1 MSGARSS
8 SRPTSKRSRRSRP
21 LSFDELVRQVLAFR
35 DERDWRQLHNPKDL
49 AISISL
55 EAAELLERFQWKS
68 PAEVAALVADP
79 QGQRQVSWE
88 MADILI
94 LLISLADVLGTDL
107 VKAAQEKLQENE
119 RRYPVERARGTAR
132 KYRDLGVDDR

>member
-8 SRPTSKRSRRSRP
+8 SRPIPRGPRRPRP
-21 LSFDELVRQVLAFR
+21 LSFDELVRQGLAFR
-35 DERDWRQLHNPKDL
+35 DERDWRQFHSPKDV

-55 EAAELLERFQWKS
+55 EAAELLEHFQWKN
-68 PAEVAALVADP
+68 PAEVAALAADP

-132 KYRDLGVDDR
+132 KYRDL

>member
-1 MSGARSS
+1 
-8 SRPTSKRSRRSRP
+8 
-21 LSFDELVRQVLAFR
+21 LVRQVLAFR
-35 DERDWRQLHNPKDL
+35 DERDWRQFHSPKDL

-68 PAEVAALVADP
+68 PTEVAALVSDP
-79 QGQRQVSWE
+79 QGRRHVSWE

-107 VKAAQEKLQENE
+107 LKAAQEKLQENA

-132 KYRDLGVDDR
+132 KYRDLATDDR

>member
-8 SRPTSKRSRRSRP
+8 SRPTSKRSRRPRS

-35 DERDWRQLHNPKDL
+35 DERDWRQFHNPKDV

-68 PAEVAALVADP
+68 PAEVAAIVTDP

-94 LLISLADVLGTDL
+94 
-107 VKAAQEKLQENE
+107 
-119 RRYPVERARGTAR
+119 
-132 KYRDLGVDDR
+132 

>member
-35 DERDWRQLHNPKDL
+35 DERDWRQFHNPKDL

-55 EAAELLERFQWKS
+55 EAAELLEHFQWKS

>member
-1 MSGARSS
+1 
-8 SRPTSKRSRRSRP
+8 
-21 LSFDELVRQVLAFR
+21 LVRQVLAFR
-35 DERDWRQLHNPKDL
+35 DERDWRQFHSPKDL

-79 QGQRQVSWE
+79 AGNRQVSWE

-132 KYRDLGVDDR
+132 KYRDL

>member
-21 LSFDELVRQVLAFR
+21 PSFDELVRQVLAFR
-35 DERDWRQLHNPKDL
+35 DERDWRQFHSPKDL

-55 EAAELLERFQWKS
+55 EAAELLEHFQWKS

-132 KYRDLGVDDR
+132 KHRDLGVDDR

>member
-8 SRPTSKRSRRSRP
+8 SRPTSKRSRRPRA
-21 LSFDELVRQVLAFR
+21 LAFDELVRQVLAFR
-35 DERDWRQLHNPKDL
+35 DERDWRQFHNPKDV

-68 PAEVAALVADP
+68 PAEVAALVGDP

-94 LLISLADVLGTDL
+94 LLISLADVLGTNL

-132 KYRDLGVDDR
+132 KYRDLAADDR

>member
-8 SRPTSKRSRRSRP
+8 SRPTSKRSRRPRS
-21 LSFDELVRQVLAFR
+21 LSLDELVRQVLAFR
-35 DERDWRQLHNPKDL
+35 DERDWRQFHSPKDL

-55 EAAELLERFQWKS
+55 EAAELLEHFQWKS

-132 KYRDLGVDDR
+132 KYRDL

>member
-1 MSGARSS
+1 M
-8 SRPTSKRSRRSRP
+8 
-21 LSFDELVRQVLAFR
+21 
-35 DERDWRQLHNPKDL
+35 

-55 EAAELLERFQWKS
+55 EAAELLEHFQWKS

-94 LLISLADVLGTDL
+94 LLISLADVLGTNL

-132 KYRDLGVDDR
+132 KYRDLAADDR

>member
-8 SRPTSKRSRRSRP
+8 SRPTSKRSRRPSP

-35 DERDWRQLHNPKDL
+35 DERDWRQFHSPKDL

-55 EAAELLERFQWKS
+55 EAAELLEHFQWKN
-68 PAEVAALVADP
+68 PAEVAALAADP

-88 MADILI
+88 MGDILI
-94 LLISLADVLGTDL
+94 LLISLAAVLGTVL
-107 VKAAQEKLQENE
+107 V
-119 RRYPVERARGTAR
+119 
-132 KYRDLGVDDR
+132 

>member
-1 MSGARSS
+1 
-8 SRPTSKRSRRSRP
+8 
-21 LSFDELVRQVLAFR
+21 LVRQILAFR
-35 DERDWRQLHNPKDL
+35 DERDWRQFHSPKDL

-55 EAAELLERFQWKS
+55 EAAELLERFQWKT
-68 PAEVAALVADP
+68 PEEVAALVDDP
-79 QGQRQVSWE
+79 EGNRQVSWE

-107 VKAAQEKLQENE
+107 VKAAREKLQENE

-132 KYRDLGVDDR
+132 KYRDLAADDR

>member
-1 MSGARSS
+1 MSAARSS

-21 LSFDELVRQVLAFR
+21 LAFDELVRQVLAFR
-35 DERDWRQLHNPKDL
+35 DERDWRQFHSPKDL

-68 PAEVAALVADP
+68 SAEVAALVADP
-79 QGQRQVSWE
+79 QGRRQVSWE

-94 LLISLADVLGTDL
+94 LLISLADVLGADL
-107 VKAAQEKLQENE
+107 MKSAREKLRENE

-132 KYRDLGVDDR
+132 KYRDL

>member
-35 DERDWRQLHNPKDL
+35 DERDWRQFHSPKDL

-68 PAEVAALVADP
+68 PAEVAVLVADP

-107 VKAAQEKLQENE
+107 VKAAHEKLQENE

-132 KYRDLGVDDR
+132 KYSDL

>member
-1 MSGARSS
+1 MSGAKSS
-8 SRPTSKRSRRSRP
+8 SRPTSNKRSRRSRA

-35 DERDWRQLHNPKDL
+35 DERDWRQFHSPKDV

-79 QGQRQVSWE
+79 QG
-88 MADILI
+88 L
-94 LLISLADVLGTDL
+94 
-107 VKAAQEKLQENE
+107 
-119 RRYPVERARGTAR
+119 RRRPRH
-132 KYRDLGVDDR
+132 